1 MTGARVLL
9 PSPKMLP
16 SPRSLV
22 KIYHHKNKFFVFHL
36 IEGKL
41 RLSFLGTEGHKSFL
55 KELMTL
61 KLPLHMKST
70 DWQRV
75 EVMVLGTRLLLTTV
89 RPIGHMSE

>member
-1 MTGARVLL
+1 M
-9 PSPKMLP
+9 
-16 SPRSLV
+16 
-22 KIYHHKNKFFVFHL
+22 
-36 IEGKL
+36 
-41 RLSFLGTEGHKSFL
+41 SFLGTEGHRSFL